1 MILSFC
7 SIRSLDVTQ
16 NCKKKC
22 AYSSVHSVEMPRSKG
37 SHRRRRCCCCK
48 FLLFVVF
55 RRGTKLYVF
64 PLLRYNVISS
74 RHGEKRGNF
83 HRYIRR
89 YDTYAFVKRPAAPS
103 HEGSAC
109 FGVGARLCHQFFSFK
124 NWLCSTV
131 RMLQLTNCFIKYGCS
146 KKACTVFD
154 SGGQL
159 WICISAI

>member
-16 NCKKKC
+16 NCMKKR

-37 SHRRRRCCCCK
+37 SHRRRRCCCCCK

-55 RRGTKLYVF
+55 RRGTKLCVF

-89 YDTYAFVKRPAAPS
+89 YDTYAFVN
-103 HEGSAC
+103 
-109 FGVGARLCHQFFSFK
+109 ARQHQATRVLHALVSVLDYAIKFFPLK
-124 NWLCSTV
+124 IGCV
-131 RMLQLTNCFIKYGCS
+131 RMLQLKNCFVKYGCS
-146 KKACTVFD
+146 KKK
-154 SGGQL
+154 SL
-159 WICISAI
+159 HCI